1 MTETSPF
8 LVAKTSIKYEK
19 LAITALN
26 NIKYN
31 CKDDNTTK
39 VLLNGI
45 NSTPPMVV
53 AKKAYIEIDKDDI
66 SLLIFLVIRSLNPKK
81 NMPINASIEEL

>member
-31 CKDDNTTK
+31 CKVDNATK
-39 VLLNGI
+39 ELLIGI
-45 NSTPPMVV
+45 NNTPPMVV

-66 SLLIFLVIRSLNPKK
+66 SLLTFLVIRSLNPKK
-81 NMPINASIEEL
+81 NMPTKASIE

>member
-31 CKDDNTTK
+31 CKVDNGTK
-39 VLLNGI
+39 VLLIGI
-45 NSTPPMVV
+45 NNTPPMVV
-53 AKKAYIEIDKDDI
+53 AKKAYIEIVKDDI
-66 SLLIFLVIRSLNPKK
+66 SPLIFLVIRSLNPKK
-81 NMPINASIEEL
+81 NMPIKASIEEL

>member
-8 LVAKTSIKYEK
+8 LVAKTSMKYEK

-26 NIKYN
+26 NTKYN
-31 CKDDNTTK
+31 CKVDKATK
-39 VLLNGI
+39 VLLIGI
-45 NSTPPMVV
+45 NNIPPMVV
-53 AKKAYIEIDKDDI
+53 AKKAYIEIVKDDI
-66 SLLIFLVIRSLNPKK
+66 SPLIFLVIRSLNPKK

>member
-8 LVAKTSIKYEK
+8 LVARTSIKYEK

-39 VLLNGI
+39 ELLIGI

-66 SLLIFLVIRSLNPKK
+66 SLLTFLVIRSLNPKK
-81 NMPINASIEEL
+81 NMPIKASIE

>member
-8 LVAKTSIKYEK
+8 LVARTSIKYEK

-39 VLLNGI
+39 VLLIGI

-66 SLLIFLVIRSLNPKK
+66 SLLTFLVIRSLNPKK
-81 NMPINASIEEL
+81 NMPIKASIE

>member
-26 NIKYN
+26 KIKYN
-31 CKDDNTTK
+31 CKVDNATK
-39 VLLNGI
+39 ELLIGI

-66 SLLIFLVIRSLNPKK
+66 SLLTFLVIRSLNPKK
-81 NMPINASIEEL
+81 NMPIKASIE